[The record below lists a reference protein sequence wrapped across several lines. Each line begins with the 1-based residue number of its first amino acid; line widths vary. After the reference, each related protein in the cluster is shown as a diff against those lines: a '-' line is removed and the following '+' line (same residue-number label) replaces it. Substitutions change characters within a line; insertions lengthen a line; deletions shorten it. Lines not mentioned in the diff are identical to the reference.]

1 MPEYAP
7 TQPKEWVK
15 ADEPMSEAMHIDMVA
30 KAAQQRRE
38 HEARYLWNYD
48 VGPGICLDVQRWKDT
63 YDQTEDFVDAGTEF
77 AEMLIKVEASPDFL
91 FGLMRK
97 LQDHLEG
104 TDYYGG

>member
-15 ADEPMSEAMHIDMVA
+15 ADEPMSEASHAAMVA

-48 VGPGICLDVQRWKDT
+48 VGFDVCLDVQRVDDT
-63 YDQTEDFVDAGTEF
+63 YDQTDGFVDAGTEF
-77 AEMLIKVEASPDFL
+77 ASMLVKVDADPDFL

-97 LQDHLEG
+97 LQDHLEE
-104 TDYYGG
+104 TDYYDS